1 MTMDSM
7 TNPPH
12 IPDHELRI
20 ETARSGGPGG
30 QNVNK
35 VESKVQLRWSV
46 GASDMFDERK
56 KERIRRAL
64 AARLN
69 QADEVMV
76 DVEEERSQAQN
87 RATAIARLQ
96 WLVADALAPKKIR
109 RPTRPTRSSKERR
122 LMEKKKTAEMK
133 RGRKKVVIPE

>member
-1 MTMDSM
+1 MSM
-7 TNPPH
+7 NKIN

-35 VESKVQLRWSV
+35 IESKVQLRWSV
-46 GASDMFDERK
+46 GESGIFDERE
-56 KERIRRAL
+56 KERIRRVL
-64 AARLN
+64 THRLN
-69 QADEVMV
+69 QDDEVMV

-122 LMEKKKTAEMK
+122 LTEKKKTAEMK
-133 RGRKKVVIPE
+133 RGRKKVLIPE